1 MFNLESWS
9 NEFFAQA
16 KTPMTQQQSQVF
28 MNMFL
33 SEGHKQFSIP
43 EIESSFMYQVIDKR
57 SEFMGLELSKPTKM
71 FLMFLSESPGTAVM
85 YLSAIRQKTNQANM
99 ETLTTLFPSG
109 FVSNEM
115 LESLWDKQK
124 GFANEEKVDNCL
136 DNVDFSQVQT
146 ANKKLKM

>member
-9 NEFFAQA
+9 NDFFAQA

-33 SEGHKQFSIP
+33 SEGDEQFTIP
-43 EIESSFMYQVIDKR
+43 EVENSFMYQVIDKR
-57 SEFMGLELSKPTKM
+57 AEFMGLELTKPTKM

-85 YLSAIRQKTNQANM
+85 YLSAIRQKTNQVSM
-99 ETLTTLFPSG
+99 ETLTTLFPVG
-109 FVSNEM
+109 FVSNEV
-115 LESLWDKQK
+115 LDELWDKQK

-136 DNVDFSQVQT
+136 DSVDFSQIQA